1 MSLILDG
8 TNGVSD
14 IDGDASTPAIRGTD
28 ANTGIFFPAAD
39 TIAFSEG
46 GSEAM
51 RIDSSG
57 NVAIGSTS
65 ALYFSRFTVAAP
77 YNTTNGP
84 FFADTRGQGTGT
96 GGLLALGGKY
106 NTAGD
111 YRPFALIRGGKSNG
125 TDGNSE
131 GFLTFETNNN
141 GADPTERARITSDGA
156 LLVGATSVSSVG
168 GVTLYSHQ
176 KQAFVNGDT
185 FSDQQASNMAFNS
198 ASGSNDSG
206 ASTCY
211 LARYATAGA
220 ISPGALF
227 KGYQDTT
234 IVIKINNNG
243 NITNTNNSYGSLS
256 DAKLKENIVDA
267 KSQWNDIKSLRVRN
281 YNFKEETGY
290 QTNRQIGLV
299 AQEVE
304 IVSPGLVIDFP
315 ENNDEV
321 TKTINYSVL
330 YMKAVK
336 ALQEAMERIE
346 TLEAQN
352 AAFET
357 RLAALENK

>member
-1 MSLILDG
+1 
-8 TNGVSD
+8 
-14 IDGDASTPAIRGTD
+14 
-28 ANTGIFFPAAD
+28 
-39 TIAFSEG
+39 
-46 GSEAM
+46 M
-51 RIDSSG
+51 RVDSSG
-57 NVAIGSTS
+57 NVGIGTS
-65 ALYFSRFTVAAP
+65 SPAEKLHVVGKIAVSGTNPSIRQTVQTA
-77 YNTTNGP
+77 NLDLCGGTT
-84 FFADTRGQGTGT
+84 
-96 GGLLALGGKY
+96 
-106 NTAGD
+106 
-111 YRPFALIRGGKSNG
+111 IG
-125 TDGNSE
+125 TDPSIQICGSSNATDANFVFYNSNSHVFRNSA
-131 GFLTFETNNN
+131 GS
-141 GADPTERARITSDGA
+141 TERARINSDGA

-176 KQAFVNGDT
+176 KQATVNGDT
-185 FSDQQASNMAFNS
+185 FSDQQASNMAFNT

-211 LARYATAGA
+211 LARYNTAGA
-220 ISPGALF
+220 STPGAFF

-256 DAKLKENIVDA
+256 DVKLKENIVDA
-267 KSQWNDIKSLRVRN
+267 KSQWDDIKSLRVRN

-346 TLEAQN
+346 TLE
-352 AAFET
+352 T
-357 RLAALENK
+357 KVAALEAN